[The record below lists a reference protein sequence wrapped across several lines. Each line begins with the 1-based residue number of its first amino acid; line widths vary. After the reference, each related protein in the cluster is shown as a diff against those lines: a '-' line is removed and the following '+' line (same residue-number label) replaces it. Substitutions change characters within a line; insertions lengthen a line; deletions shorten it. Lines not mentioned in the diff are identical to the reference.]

1 MRLASALLC
10 ATACLVGPT
19 PSAFA
24 QTPVTIDGPD
34 EQTRKAILDILPDR
48 ELPASLFDA
57 ERIAE
62 EAAARAR
69 TWLRS
74 EGYYAATIT
83 PDVRDEPPIAR
94 LIIEPGPLFRFDAPL
109 LSFDGAPPDEATREA
124 VVLAL
129 NGLHE
134 GEPARTAIILH
145 AEAEALAALQAS
157 GYADATTG
165 EHRVTV
171 DHATAR
177 VAAELRF
184 NAGDAFRLGDIHA
197 EPEGVL
203 RPDFIRGLRNWR
215 VGDAYSPEA
224 LARLRR
230 DLASTGA
237 VSRIGTRLA
246 PSGGDGMRDVVLELE
261 PAKRNAYELGFGYS
275 TTEGAGVEARW
286 IRRNF
291 TGRADALTLSTTLGE
306 NQQDLTAALARP
318 HSAGLGHTVNFGA
331 ALERET
337 SDAFTRQGLSLLAS
351 IDASTRLRIG
361 RSYGARLSVDRFDD
375 LAGEVRDAFVLSGF
389 ADLRYDTTEFSLD
402 PRDGAIYDFRIEPSV
417 SVGDASLGFVR
428 AIAEARGY
436 ESFGEGD
443 RLTLAGRVRGGWLE
457 SFFGNVD
464 DVPPDRRFYAGGGG
478 SIRGYSYNSIYPT
491 IRDGLGL
498 SPGGQGLFEASVE
511 ARWRFTDKLGA
522 ALFLDGGTAFDDLE
536 QAGDLTWGAGIGAR
550 YDLGFAPLRIDIA
563 FPLDTER
570 SDDRYALYI
579 SIGQAF

>member
-10 ATACLVGPT
+10 ATAGLLSPA
-19 PSAFA
+19 PLAFA
-24 QTPVTIDGPD
+24 QTPITIDGPD
-34 EQTRKAILDILPDR
+34 DQTRRAILDILPDR
-48 ELPASLFDA
+48 ERPASLFDA

-83 PDVRDEPPIAR
+83 PDVRDEPPLAR
-94 LIIEPGPLFRFDAPL
+94 LIIEPGVRFRFDAPL
-109 LSFDGAPPDEATREA
+109 LSFDGAPPDEITREA
-124 VVLAL
+124 AVRAL

-134 GEPARTAIILH
+134 GEPARAAIILH

-157 GYADATTG
+157 GYADATIG

-177 VAAELRF
+177 VATELRF
-184 NAGDAFRLGDIHA
+184 NAGAAFRLGDIRA
-197 EPEGVL
+197 EPEGAL
-203 RPDFIRGLRNWR
+203 RPGFIRGLRNWR

-224 LARLRR
+224 LTRLRR

-246 PSGGDGMRDVVLELE
+246 PAEEDGVRDVVLELE
-261 PAKRNAYELGFGYS
+261 PAKRNAYELGVGYS
-275 TTEGAGVEARW
+275 TTEGAVVEARW
-286 IRRNF
+286 TWRNL

-306 NQQDLTAALARP
+306 NQQDLTATLARP
-318 HSAGLGHTVNFGA
+318 HGAGLGHTINFGA

-337 SDAFTRQGLSLLAS
+337 SDAFTRQGVSLLAS
-351 IDASTRLRIG
+351 VDASTRLRVG
-361 RSYGARLSVDRFDD
+361 RSYGARLSADRFDD
-375 LAGEVRDAFVLSGF
+375 LAGGVRDAVVLSGF
-389 ADLRYDTTEFSLD
+389 ADLRFDTTEFSLD
-402 PRDGAIYDFRIEPSV
+402 PRDGAIFDFRLEPSV
-417 SVGDASLGFVR
+417 SAGDASLGFVR

-436 ESFGEGD
+436 ESFGERD

-457 SFFGNVD
+457 SFFGSVD

-478 SIRGYSYNSIYPT
+478 SIRGYSYNSIYPH
-491 IRDGLGL
+491 IRDDLGL
-498 SPGGQGLFEASVE
+498 SPGGQGLFETSLE
-511 ARWRFTDKLGA
+511 ARWRFDDKFGA
-522 ALFLDGGTAFDDLE
+522 ALFVDGGAAFDELAQASDLS
-536 QAGDLTWGAGIGAR
+536 WGAGIGVR
-550 YDLGFAPLRIDIA
+550 YDLGFAPLRIDVA
-563 FPLDTER
+563 FPLDSER
-570 SDDRYALYI
+570 SNGRYALYI